1 MKITFLGSGHG
12 VPQPGRVC
20 TSMMVEVGERVYLI
34 DGGAPV
40 SEILIS
46 RWNSVMDKSAFSP
59 IKAIFTTHKH
69 SDHTFGLITLL
80 CLANWYHTES
90 SWVTHLTDE
99 RLKNAMVEV
108 IEASFS
114 KSTYDHER
122 MPIKV
127 VGGGYVYEDEAVRA
141 TYVPVHHTEDSC
153 AILLE
158 AEGKRVLFCGDLS
171 NHLKREDF
179 PQIAMEEETDL
190 LVCEMAHF
198 SPEEIRPY
206 MERCK
211 TKKWCFNHVS
221 VRQAGEDFVAIKE
234 MKDQFSYPVFAANDG
249 DEIVL

>member
-12 VPQPGRVC
+12 VPQPGRRC

-34 DGGAPV
+34 DGGTAV
-40 SEILIS
+40 ADILIN
-46 RWNSVMDKSAFSP
+46 RWNSVMDKSAFTP
-59 IKAIFTTHKH
+59 IKAVFTTHKH
-69 SDHTFGLITLL
+69 SDHTFGLIELL
-80 CLANWYHTES
+80 CLATWYHTES

-99 RLKNAMVEV
+99 RLKNAIVEV

-114 KSTYDHER
+114 NNAYDHER

-127 VGGGYVYEDEAVRA
+127 VGGGYVYEDEAVRV
-141 TYVPVHHTEDSC
+141 TYIPVKHTEDSC

-171 NHLKREDF
+171 GGLKHDDF
-179 PQIAMEEETDL
+179 PKVAMEEETDL
-190 LVCEMAHF
+190 VICEMAHF
-198 SPEEIRPY
+198 DAEQIRPY

-211 TKKWCFNHVS
+211 TKQWYFNHAS
-221 VRQAGEDFVAIKE
+221 ERKAGEGFCIIRE
-234 MKDQFSYPVFAANDG
+234 MGNRFGYPVFLARDN

>member
-12 VPQPGRVC
+12 VPQPNRFC

-40 SEILIS
+40 SELLID
-46 RWNSVMDKSAFSP
+46 RWNSGMDKSAFAP
-59 IKAIFTTHKH
+59 IKAVFTTHKH
-69 SDHTFGLITLL
+69 SDHTFGLINLL
-80 CLANWYHTES
+80 CLATWYHKDS

-99 RLKNAMVEV
+99 RLKNAIVEV

-114 KSTYDHER
+114 SSTYDHGR

-127 VGGGYVYEDEAVRA
+127 VEGGYVYEDEAIRA
-141 TYVPVHHTEDSC
+141 TYIPVKHTEDSC

-171 NHLKREDF
+171 QHLKHGDF
-179 PQIAMEEETDL
+179 PKIALEEETDL
-190 LVCEMAHF
+190 VICEMAHF
-198 SPEEIRPY
+198 DAEEIRPY

-211 TKKWCFNHVS
+211 TKRWYYNHAS
-221 VRQAGEDFVAIKE
+221 EQKAGKGLSAIRAME
-234 MKDQFSYPVFAANDG
+234 NAFSFPVYIANDN
-249 DEIVL
+249 DEILI